1 MSSLKTSDAVP
12 NINPRAASS
21 ASQNS
26 QGSAAVIPH
35 SKPRAIGLS
44 FPAPPPPAKSTKPPT
59 KSTFELPG
67 EAFQRK
73 IKAQKEER
81 QKRMEEE
88 EKKRR
93 EFKARPVPK
102 TTYKPVVPAKI
113 GGAARES
120 LANTSS
126 SQRNTPEVAG
136 DAKTEAKPAAAGPP
150 KYTVPPAKKPV
161 AAATIRPPPKE
172 EAPLDRAAQAQAVLK
187 ARKEAAERGRQTVK
201 MWAESQKQKEDR
213 AKAAAAAAPTATA

>member
-1 MSSLKTSDAVP
+1 M
-12 NINPRAASS
+12 
-21 ASQNS
+21 
-26 QGSAAVIPH
+26 IPH

-59 KSTFELPG
+59 KSTFVLPG

-73 IKAQKEER
+73 FKAQKEER

-93 EFKARPVPK
+93 EFKARPAPK
-102 TTYKPVVPAKI
+102 TTYKPIVPAKS
-113 GGAARES
+113 GGSARES
-120 LANTSS
+120 LVSISS
-126 SQRNTPEVAG
+126 SQRNTPEIAG
-136 DAKTEAKPAAAGPP
+136 DRKTEAKSAAASPK
-150 KYTVPPAKKPV
+150 KYTVPPAKKLI

-172 EAPLDRAAQAQAVLK
+172 EEAPLDRIAQAQAVLK

-201 MWAESQKQKEDR
+201 MWAENQKQKEDR
-213 AKAAAAAAPTATA
+213 TKTAAAADTAPATTA